1 MTIPMT
7 MTDQPA
13 DARRAW
19 AAHYAAVKARIAAGR
34 TPSPDAVA
42 AKPAKPVVI
51 VRPVINRPP
60 PPKTPARAPGEPP
73 PPIPWTRAE
82 LDALPRAK
90 PRPYQT
96 REKRALR
103 KRERERQRDAHVTA
117 VAALSKRF
125 ADLLERHGVTW
136 RELTGASQAKGL
148 IRPRLEVYRAL
159 FADGWSAS
167 AIGKACRRDHTSILY
182 YIRKWG
188 QHD

>member
-1 MTIPMT
+1 MM
-7 MTDQPA
+7 MTDQPV
-13 DARRAW
+13 DARREW

-34 TPSPDAVA
+34 MPVQT
-42 AKPAKPVVI
+42 KPPAPVVI

-82 LDALPRAK
+82 LEALPRAK

-103 KRERERQRDAHVTA
+103 KLERERQRDAHVAA
-117 VAALSKRF
+117 VATLSERF

-136 RELTGASQAKGL
+136 RELTGASQAKTL

-167 AIGKACRRDHTSILY
+167 AIGKACNRDHTSILY